1 MPDIVGEN
9 VPIESERQIERERVR
24 QTQLGNLSILDSLE
38 QKLVDTANYATL
50 FAVANLISI

>member
-1 MPDIVGEN
+1 MPHIVGEN
-9 VPIESERQIERERVR
+9 VPIESERERERVR
-24 QTQLGNLSILDSLE
+24 QKQLGNLSILDSLE

>member
-1 MPDIVGEN
+1 MPYIVGEN
-9 VPIESERQIERERVR
+9 VSIERERRIEADRER
-24 QTQLGNLSILDSLE
+24 QNQFSNLSILDSLE

>member
-1 MPDIVGEN
+1 MPYIVGEN
-9 VPIESERQIERERVR
+9 VPIESEREREN
-24 QTQLGNLSILDSLE
+24 QTEPIGQFIDSLE

>member
-1 MPDIVGEN
+1 MPYIVGEN
-9 VPIESERQIERERVR
+9 VPIESEREREN
-24 QTQLGNLSILDSLE
+24 QTESMGNLSILDSLE

>member
-1 MPDIVGEN
+1 MPHIVGEN
-9 VPIESERQIERERVR
+9 VPIESEREIERERVR
-24 QTQLGNLSILDSLE
+24 QQQLGNLSILDSLE

>member
-1 MPDIVGEN
+1 MPYIVGEN
-9 VPIESERQIERERVR
+9 VPIESEREIERERVR
-24 QTQLGNLSILDSLE
+24 QKQLGNLSILDSLE

>member
-1 MPDIVGEN
+1 MPYIVGKN
-9 VPIESERQIERERVR
+9 VSIERERKIER
-24 QTQLGNLSILDSLE
+24 QKQFSNLSILDSLE